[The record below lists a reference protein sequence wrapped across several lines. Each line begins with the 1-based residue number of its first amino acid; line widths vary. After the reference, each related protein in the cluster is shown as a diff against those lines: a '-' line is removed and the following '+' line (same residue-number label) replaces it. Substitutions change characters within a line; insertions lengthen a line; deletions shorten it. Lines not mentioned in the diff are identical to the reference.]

1 MTTPDPDE
9 LDAAALEPRAT
20 SSRDDGLNPS
30 INHVIAAGAG
40 DEQPSRVTYRPA
52 PTAQPPVAGDELDD
66 AVRIVEDAIDATSEA
81 MGTYGDVMAPTAR
94 TGQAVVDALLEAGW
108 QPPDELTGWAL
119 LLEGVPIVLLREHPG
134 DVRRQG
140 LTVRPLT
147 YRRVW

>member
-1 MTTPDPDE
+1 MTTPGPDE
-9 LDAAALEPRAT
+9 LDAAALEPRGT
-20 SSRDDGLNPS
+20 RDDGLNPS
-30 INHVIAAGAG
+30 IHHVIAAGAG

-66 AVRIVEDAIDATSEA
+66 AVRIVEDTIDATSSC
-81 MGTYGDVMAPTAR
+81 GVTTDR
-94 TGQAVVDALLEAGW
+94 TGQAIVDALLEAGW